1 MNRLNSFFKAVEFS
15 TVVALLAATM
25 SLCVYGYAQADYESG
40 LRAYTAEDYSTA
52 VEEWSAPELQKNPEA
67 MFALGVLYMRGQG
80 VAQDLRLGAEYYSKS
95 ASMGFVSAQY
105 NLGLAYYNGKG
116 VPKDLAKSEYW
127 WLQAAQQNHPVAQY
141 NLGAVLWSGQGVQQD
156 QARAMHWF
164 RKAKANG
171 SRDASEFLLTLFA
184 PMYRELNA
192 ESLEL
197 AVTKSDRNIPL
208 IDQFGMY
215 KLGLQAIENKEYKQA
230 FGYWEPLAKD
240 GHLDSQYQIGRLYE
254 QGQGVGKDFETALD
268 WYQRAAQQGQS
279 DAQFRIGVYH
289 MNENPD
295 KNEAL
300 GFYWIQSAADNNSA
314 EAKEFIENM

>member
-1 MNRLNSFFKAVEFS
+1 MFS
-15 TVVALLAATM
+15 AGVALLAATM
-25 SLCVYGYAQADYESG
+25 SLGVHGYAYADYESG
-40 LRAYTAEDYSTA
+40 LRAYVEKDYSTA
-52 VEEWSAPELQKNPEA
+52 LEEWSTPELEQHPEA

-80 VAQDLRLGAEYYSKS
+80 VTQDLNQGAEYYLKS
-95 ASMGFVSAQY
+95 ASMGFGSAQY
-105 NLGLAYYNGKG
+105 NLGLAFYNGKG

-127 WLQAAQQNHPVAQY
+127 WLQAARQNHPVAQY
-141 NLGAVLWSGQGVQQD
+141 NLGAILWSGQEIQQD

-171 SRDASEFLLTLFA
+171 SRDASDFLLTLFA
-184 PMYRELNA
+184 PMYRELSVDSMETTA
-192 ESLEL
+192 TESE
-197 AVTKSDRNIPL
+197 RNIPL

-215 KLGLQAIENKEYKQA
+215 KLGLQAIEKQEYEQA

-240 GHLDSQYQIGRLYE
+240 GHLNSQYQIGRLYE
-254 QGQGVGKDFETALD
+254 QGWGVGKDFQTALD
-268 WYQRAAQQGQS
+268 WYQRAAQQGQG
-279 DAQFRIGVYH
+279 DAQFRIGMYH

-314 EAKEFIENM
+314 EAKAFIENM